1 MSLSIK
7 NIYRLFTSHQK
18 IKSNWPNHLLK
29 ITLLIASLYGS
40 VKSATVVWGMGDL
53 GMGAMAWVNLTV
65 IFLLTKPALRA
76 LNDYVRQKKAGKD
89 PVFKPAKLGIEGAD
103 FWEEKYKVPLH
114 TQNQLKERRTVS

>member
-1 MSLSIK
+1 
-7 NIYRLFTSHQK
+7 
-18 IKSNWPNHLLK
+18 
-29 ITLLIASLYGS
+29 
-40 VKSATVVWGMGDL
+40 
-53 GMGAMAWVNLTV
+53 MGAMAWVNLTV